1 MIFVKYFIVIILTF
15 IFQAWT
21 SEFFSLGTID
31 PDFCII
37 VLLYISIKNGGL
49 IGILFGFFIG
59 LFIDL
64 GSGSNQFFGLTP
76 LIYTSTGYFSGF
88 LYGKAKKLS
97 EMYFTVLWV
106 IIILCQFLI
115 FTVIVYQDYLIHDP
129 IGFIIKW
136 LFTSLYTL
144 VFLGILQIMIPLY
157 RL

>member
-1 MIFVKYFIVIILTF
+1 MIFVKYFIILVITF
-15 IFQAWT
+15 IFQTWT

-31 PDFCII
+31 PDFCVI

-88 LYGKAKKLS
+88 LYGKTKKLS
-97 EMYFTVLWV
+97 KIYFSALW
-106 IIILCQFLI
+106 ILIILCQFLI
-115 FTVIVYQDYLIHDP
+115 FTLIVYQEYLVQNP
-129 IGFIIKW
+129 IGFIAKW

-144 VFLGILQIMIPLY
+144 VFLGILQVMVPLY
-157 RL
+157 KL